1 MATEVRTAG
10 AIRFEPSRRPLLLLL
25 ASLLAVGCAGPTVP
39 VVGGDAPPLVSR
51 PGLENLPDP
60 EPRWEPRT
68 GAGNRSPY
76 MVFGETYQVLPSAE
90 GYEAEGLASWY
101 GRKFH
106 GRNTS
111 NGERYD
117 MFALTAAHKSLP
129 LPTWVRV
136 TNLAND
142 RSTIVRVNDRGP
154 FHGERLI
161 DLSYGAAV
169 KLGFADSGVTRVRI
183 EAITPERPG
192 LAASAP
198 EAGPED
204 EPEPQ
209 SVAKVEAENLEAGD
223 GSIWLQA
230 GAFGSDDAA
239 AALREDLLEVLGS
252 RAGIILDRGADAL
265 TRVRIG
271 PFPDLDEAGRV
282 QALLTFAD
290 LVGVPLIIRERD
302 RYIRHS
308 SSAPPSIPW
317 QRSPGEGVSAW

>member
-1 MATEVRTAG
+1 MTEGRALV
-10 AIRFEPSRRPLLLLL
+10 LL
-25 ASLLAVGCAGPTVP
+25 ASLLLAGCAGPTGP

-76 MVFGETYQVLPSAE
+76 MVFGETYHVMPSAE

-129 LPTWVRV
+129 LPTWARV
-136 TNLAND
+136 TNLANG

-183 EAITPERPG
+183 EALTPPRPG
-192 LAASAP
+192 VAETVADTESGASGPSPEPPETQPEAAEPPQELAA
-198 EAGPED
+198 ED
-204 EPEPQ
+204 
-209 SVAKVEAENLEAGD
+209 GT
-223 GSIWLQA
+223 IWLQA
-230 GAFGSDDAA
+230 GAFGDDDAA
-239 AALREDLLEVLGS
+239 VALREDLLEVVGS
-252 RAGIILDRGADAL
+252 RAGITLDRGADAL

-271 PFPDLDEAGRV
+271 PFGDLDEAGRV

-290 LVGVPLIIRERD
+290 LVGVPLIIRE
-302 RYIRHS
+302 
-308 SSAPPSIPW
+308 
-317 QRSPGEGVSAW
+317 

>member
-1 MATEVRTAG
+1 
-10 AIRFEPSRRPLLLLL
+10 
-25 ASLLAVGCAGPTVP
+25 VP
-39 VVGGDAPPLVSR
+39 VVGGDAPPLIDR
-51 PGLENLPDP
+51 PGLEDLPDP

-76 MVFGETYQVLPSAE
+76 MVFGETYHVMPSAE

-136 TNLAND
+136 TNLANG

-154 FHGERLI
+154 FHGERMI

-183 EAITPERPG
+183 EALTPPRPG
-192 LAASAP
+192 LAGTGTD
-198 EAGPED
+198 AGPGGPP
-204 EPEPQ
+204 PETSGPQ
-209 SVAKVEAENLEAGD
+209 PASEADAGKLAAES
-223 GSIWLQA
+223 GAIWLQA

-239 AALREDLLEVLGS
+239 VALRDDLLDLVGG
-252 RAGIILDRGADAL
+252 RAGITLDRGADAL

-271 PFPDLDEAGRV
+271 PFTDLDEAGRV

-290 LVGVPLIIRERD
+290 LVVVPLIIRE
-302 RYIRHS
+302 
-308 SSAPPSIPW
+308 
-317 QRSPGEGVSAW
+317 